1 MSLRKLHQVKT
12 NTMGVKIWFLIISGF
27 FVLDLQT
34 QSIQIQGKVV
44 DHDGQPLYLALVYN
58 ADLGIGAYTDET
70 GHFKINTDKQPS
82 EIEVFALGYLRK
94 KLKLENKNRFLNIEL
109 AKLAYEL
116 EEIEVTPCPKVEFM
130 LGLDPNQKIST
141 RHSGSIT
148 FSYQVGK
155 SFPTN
160 YGQEITAVEVH
171 AINPLLRGATFRLRI
186 YSLDSTGKP
195 DRDLLLENLIVRV
208 PGFREKRATRIDLMD
223 YNLRSPD
230 AGILVAMEWFPGEN
244 NTQRNS
250 DRNAAGHRVEHHS
263 SIPSLGLIRT
273 SKNPGF
279 KMWSK
284 IDEREWSASSPP
296 IINPKDPDEVYLP
309 AIRIHLLGCE

>member
-1 MSLRKLHQVKT
+1 MA
-12 NTMGVKIWFLIISGF
+12 VKIWLLIIFGF
-27 FVLDLQT
+27 FVLDLPAQNT
-34 QSIQIQGKVV
+34 LIQGKVA
-44 DHDGQPLYLALVYN
+44 DQNGQPLYLALVYN
-58 ADLGIGAYTDET
+58 ADLGIGAYTDES

-94 KLKLENKNRFLNIEL
+94 KLMLENTSRFLNIEL
-109 AKLAYEL
+109 AKLTYEL

-130 LGLDPNQKIST
+130 LGLDPNQRIST

-208 PGFREKRATRIDLMD
+208 PGFREKRSTRIDLKD

-230 AGILVAMEWFPGEN
+230 NGILVVMEWLPKEN
-244 NTQRNS
+244 NTQRITG
-250 DRNAAGHRVEHHS
+250 RNAAGHRVEHHS
-263 SIPSLGLIRT
+263 TIPSLGLIRT

-279 KMWSK
+279 KTWAK
-284 IDEREWSASSPP
+284 KDEGEWYEPQ
-296 IINPKDPDEVYLP
+296 IIIEKEDFFQVNLP
-309 AIRIHLLGCE
+309 AIRIHLLDCE

>member
-1 MSLRKLHQVKT
+1 MA
-12 NTMGVKIWFLIISGF
+12 VKIWLLIIFGF
-27 FVLDLQT
+27 FVLDLTAQNT
-34 QSIQIQGKVV
+34 LIQGKVV
-44 DHDGQPLYLALVYN
+44 DKDGQPLYLALVYN
-58 ADLGIGAYTDET
+58 ADLGIGAYTDES
-70 GHFKINTDKQPS
+70 GHFEINTDKQPS

-94 KLKLENKNRFLNIEL
+94 KLKLENTSRFLNIEL
-109 AKLAYEL
+109 VKLTYEL

-130 LGLDPNQKIST
+130 LGLDPNQRIST

-171 AINPLLRGATFRLRI
+171 ATNPLLRRATFRLRI

-195 DRDLLLENLIVRV
+195 GRDLLLENLIVRV
-208 PGFREKRATRIDLMD
+208 PGFREKRATRIDLRD

-230 AGILVAMEWFPGEN
+230 NGILVAMEWLPKEN
-244 NTQRNS
+244 NTQRITG
-250 DRNAAGHRVEHHS
+250 RKAAGHRVEHHPT
-263 SIPSLGLIRT
+263 IPSLGLIRT
-273 SKNPGF
+273 SKNSGF

-284 IDEREWSASSPP
+284 IDEREWSVFSHP
-296 IINPKDPDEVYLP
+296 IINPKDPDEVNLP
-309 AIRIHLLGCE
+309 AIRIHLLDCE